1 MRRCSTKGTGFYN
14 DRRTNTKSDIQNLTE
29 KVNQLTQL
37 VYELSKAITPCE
49 QSSVSNHHVLTDIE
63 GAMRITGK
71 AKPTIY
77 ANARKGI
84 IPHYKRGNK
93 LYFYEDE
100 LYQWIEGGRQNC
112 YGINSEE
119 MLKEIRQGIH
129 HLPSSNR

>member
-1 MRRCSTKGTGFYN
+1 MLEEEIK
-14 DRRTNTKSDIQNLTE
+14 NLTE
-29 KVNQLTQL
+29 QVNQLTQF
-37 VYELSKAITPCE
+37 VYELSKMTTPNE
-49 QSSVSNHHVLTDIE
+49 QSSVSNQHVLTDIQ
-63 GAMRITGK
+63 GAIRITGK

-84 IPHYKRGNK
+84 IPSYKRGNK

-100 LYQWIEGGRQNC
+100 LYKWIEGGKQDC

-119 MLKEIRQGIH
+119 MLKEIRQQIH

>member
-1 MRRCSTKGTGFYN
+1 MLEQQ
-14 DRRTNTKSDIQNLTE
+14 IQDLTE
-29 KVNQLTQL
+29 QVNQLRL
-37 VYELSKAITPCE
+37 LINELLKTITPSE
-49 QSSVSNHHVLTDIE
+49 QSSVTNHHVLTDIE

-100 LYQWIEGGRQNC
+100 LYNWIEGGRQNC
-112 YGINSEE
+112 YGINSEAI
-119 MLKEIRQGIH
+119 LNEIRQEIH
-129 HLPSSNR
+129 HKPSSYR

>member
-1 MRRCSTKGTGFYN
+1 MLEQE
-14 DRRTNTKSDIQNLTE
+14 IQKLTE
-29 KVNQLTQL
+29 KVDLLTTL
-37 VYELSKAITPCE
+37 VNELLKMTTPIE
-49 QSSVSNHHVLTDIE
+49 QSSVSNRHVLTNIQ

-100 LYQWIEGGRQNC
+100 LYKWIEGGKQDC
-112 YGINSEE
+112 YGITSEE
-119 MLKEIRQGIH
+119 MLKEIRQRVH

>member
-1 MRRCSTKGTGFYN
+1 MEVATTTTVRHSRRP
-14 DRRTNTKSDIQNLTE
+14 
-29 KVNQLTQL
+29 
-37 VYELSKAITPCE
+37 VYTHYRY
-49 QSSVSNHHVLTDIE
+49 HHVLTDIE

-100 LYQWIEGGRQNC
+100 LYKWIEGGKQDC

-119 MLKEIRQGIH
+119 MLKEIRQRVH
-129 HLPSSNR
+129 HLPSNNR

>member
-1 MRRCSTKGTGFYN
+1 MIEQE
-14 DRRTNTKSDIQNLTE
+14 IQTLIE
-29 KVNQLTQL
+29 KVDLLTKL
-37 VYELSKAITPCE
+37 VYELKNTTTPNE
-49 QSSVSNHHVLTDIE
+49 QSSVSNQHVLTDIQ

-100 LYQWIEGGRQNC
+100 LYNWIEGGRQNC

>member
-1 MRRCSTKGTGFYN
+1 MLEQE
-14 DRRTNTKSDIQNLTE
+14 IQKLTE
-29 KVNQLTQL
+29 KVDLLTTL
-37 VYELSKAITPCE
+37 VNELLKMTTPNE
-49 QSSVSNHHVLTDIE
+49 QSSVTNRHVLTDIQ

-84 IPHYKRGNK
+84 IPNYKRGNK

-100 LYQWIEGGRQNC
+100 LYKWIEGGKQDC

-119 MLKEIRQGIH
+119 MLKEIRQRVH
-129 HLPSSNR
+129 HLPSNNR

>member
-1 MRRCSTKGTGFYN
+1 MLEQ
-14 DRRTNTKSDIQNLTE
+14 DIQNLIA
-29 KVNQLTQL
+29 KVDYLTTT
-37 VYELSKAITPCE
+37 VNELKDMITLNG
-49 QSSVSNHHVLTDIE
+49 QSSVSNQHVLTDIQ

-84 IPHYKRGNK
+84 IPSYKRGNK

-100 LYQWIEGGRQNC
+100 LYKWIEGGKQNC

-119 MLKEIRQGIH
+119 MLKDIRQNIR
-129 HLPSSNR
+129 HLPSNYR

>member
-1 MRRCSTKGTGFYN
+1 MLEEN
-14 DRRTNTKSDIQNLTE
+14 IQYLIE
-29 KVNQLTQL
+29 KVDLLTKL
-37 VYELSKAITPCE
+37 VYELKNMTTPNE
-49 QSSVSNHHVLTDIE
+49 QSSVSNQHVLTDIQ

-84 IPHYKRGNK
+84 IPSYKRGNK

-119 MLKEIRQGIH
+119 MLKEIRQGIR

>member
-1 MRRCSTKGTGFYN
+1 MLEQQ
-14 DRRTNTKSDIQNLTE
+14 IQNLTE
-29 KVNQLTQL
+29 KVDQLTQL
-37 VYELSKAITPCE
+37 VYELSRMTTPIE
-49 QSSVSNHHVLTDIE
+49 QSSVSNRHVLTDIQ
-63 GAMRITGK
+63 GAM
-71 AKPTIY
+71 KPTIY

-100 LYQWIEGGRQNC
+100 LYKWIEGGKQDC

-119 MLKEIRQGIH
+119 MLKEIRQRVH

>member
-1 MRRCSTKGTGFYN
+1 MIEEQ
-14 DRRTNTKSDIQNLTE
+14 IQNLTE

-49 QSSVSNHHVLTDIE
+49 QSSVSNHQLYHEIQT
-63 GAMRITGK
+63 AMRITRK
-71 AKPTIY
+71 AKPNIY
-77 ANARKGI
+77 TNSRKSI

-100 LYQWIEGGRQNC
+100 LCQWIEGGRQNC

>member
-1 MRRCSTKGTGFYN
+1 MLEQ
-14 DRRTNTKSDIQNLTE
+14 DIQILTE
-29 KVNQLTQL
+29 KVDRLTTL
-37 VYELSKAITPCE
+37 VYELKNMATPNE
-49 QSSVSNHHVLTDIE
+49 HPSVTHHHVLTDIQ

-84 IPHYKRGNK
+84 IPSYKRGNK

-100 LYQWIEGGRQNC
+100 LYKWIEGGKQDC

-119 MLKEIRQGIH
+119 MLNEIRQQIR

>member
-1 MRRCSTKGTGFYN
+1 MLEEN
-14 DRRTNTKSDIQNLTE
+14 IQYLIE
-29 KVNQLTQL
+29 KVDLLTKL
-37 VYELSKAITPCE
+37 VYELKNMTTPNE
-49 QSSVSNHHVLTDIE
+49 QSSVSNQHVLTDIQ
-63 GAMRITGK
+63 GAIRITGK

-119 MLKEIRQGIH
+119 MLNEIRQQIR
-129 HLPSSNR
+129 HLPRSNR

>member
-1 MRRCSTKGTGFYN
+1 MRRCSTKGTEFYN
-14 DRRTNTKSDIQNLTE
+14 DRRTNTKSDRESQSA
-29 KVNQLTQL
+29 QLTQL

-49 QSSVSNHHVLTDIE
+49 QSSVSNHHVLTNIE

>member
-1 MRRCSTKGTGFYN
+1 MLEQ
-14 DRRTNTKSDIQNLTE
+14 DIQFLTE
-29 KVNQLTQL
+29 KVDHLTSL
-37 VYELSKAITPCE
+37 VNELKNMITLNE
-49 QSSVSNHHVLTDIE
+49 QSSVTNRHVLTDIQ

-84 IPHYKRGNK
+84 IPSYNRGNK

-100 LYQWIEGGRQNC
+100 LYKWIEGGRQNC

-119 MLKEIRQGIH
+119 MLNEIRQQVR
-129 HLPSSNR
+129 HLPSSHR

>member
-1 MRRCSTKGTGFYN
+1 MQRCSTKGTGYIMLEQQ
-14 DRRTNTKSDIQNLTE
+14 IQNLTE
-29 KVNQLTQL
+29 KVDQLTQL
-37 VYELSKAITPCE
+37 VYELSRMTTPIE
-49 QSSVSNHHVLTDIE
+49 QSSVSNRHVLTDIQ

-84 IPHYKRGNK
+84 IPNYKRGNK

-100 LYQWIEGGRQNC
+100 LYKWIEGGKQDC

-119 MLKEIRQGIH
+119 MLKEIRQRVH
-129 HLPSSNR
+129 HLPSNNR